1 MVVDTG
7 VLLAALD
14 RADPRHGPA
23 RAVLDDPASGQLF
36 VPAPVL
42 NELDH
47 FMRRRA
53 IADRW
58 LTFCEDVEDERYLLH
73 PLTPASLLEAA
84 RLQAKY
90 QDLRLGFV
98 DAVVFL
104 TCVELGERTIATL
117 DRRHFSVLRTPEGQA
132 LEIVPG

>member
-1 MVVDTG
+1 VVVDTG

-14 RADPRHGPA
+14 RSDPRHDASRG
-23 RAVLDDPASGQLF
+23 VLDDPGSGPLF

-47 FMRRRA
+47 FMRKRG

-58 LTFCEDVEDERYLLH
+58 LTFCEDVAEGRYALH
-73 PLTPASLLEAA
+73 PLNPASLLEAA
-84 RLQAKY
+84 KLQSKY

-98 DAVVFL
+98 DATVFQ
-104 TCVELGERTIATL
+104 TCVELGERTVATL

-132 LEIVPG
+132 LEIVPE

>member
-1 MVVDTG
+1 M
-7 VLLAALD
+7 
-14 RADPRHGPA
+14 
-23 RAVLDDPASGQLF
+23 DDPASGQLF

-47 FMRRRA
+47 FMRKRG

-58 LTFCEDVEDERYLLH
+58 LTFCEDVAEGRYRLH
-73 PLTPASLLEAA
+73 PLNPASLLEAA
-84 RLQAKY
+84 RLQSKY

-104 TCVELGERTIATL
+104 TCVELRELKVATL
-117 DRRHFSVLRTPEGQA
+117 DRRHFSVLRTPDGKA
-132 LEIVPG
+132 LEILPE

>member
-23 RAVLDDPASGQLF
+23 RAVLDDPASGHLF

-47 FMRRRA
+47 FMRKRA

-58 LTFCEDVEDERYLLH
+58 LTFCEDVEEGRYLLH
-73 PLTPASLLEAA
+73 PLTPASVLEAA

-104 TCVELGERTIATL
+104 TCVELGEDTLATL
-117 DRRHFSVLRTPEGQA
+117 DRRHFSVLRTPDGRSFR
-132 LEIVPG
+132 LVPD